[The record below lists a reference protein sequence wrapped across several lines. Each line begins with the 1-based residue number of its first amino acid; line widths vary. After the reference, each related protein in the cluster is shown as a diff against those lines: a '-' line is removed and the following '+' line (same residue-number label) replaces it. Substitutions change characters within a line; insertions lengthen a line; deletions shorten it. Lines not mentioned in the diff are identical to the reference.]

1 MKIFVHF
8 PSSTLF
14 LGEKCNPAS
23 KENLMGWHDTNS
35 CFECGFNVCVFICTT
50 MGKNQDLLN
59 IFVFFTIKTYLLLF
73 KPILPSKQ
81 M

>member
-8 PSSTLF
+8 PSSALF
-14 LGEKCNPAS
+14 LVEKCDPAS

-35 CFECGFNVCVFICTT
+35 CFLCGFHMHVCVFICTA
-50 MGKNQDLLN
+50 KNQDLLN
-59 IFVFFTIKTYLLLF
+59 IFVCFTIKSYLLLF